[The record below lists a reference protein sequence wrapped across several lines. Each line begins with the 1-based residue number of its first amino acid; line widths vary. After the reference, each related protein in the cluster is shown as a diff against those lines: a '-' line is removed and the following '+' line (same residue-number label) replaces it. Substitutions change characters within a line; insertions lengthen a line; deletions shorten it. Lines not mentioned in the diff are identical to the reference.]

1 MKRMMIIAVMIGAML
16 MPAQVSAQSSRE
28 KRGDKRVQ
36 VDSKRGGGKND
47 VNFGKSDKGKGN
59 KDFGRNDKGYNGKN
73 DKRGSFV
80 GKGNNQFN
88 KHSHKPKV
96 VHHKPKVVHHKP
108 KVIVNHC
115 HHNHGPKVIH
125 HHHSCNGDVVGA
137 AAAVIGTVALI
148 SLLAD

>member
-1 MKRMMIIAVMIGAML
+1 MKRMMIIAVIIGAML

-36 VDSKRGGGKND
+36 VDSKRGGGKSD
-47 VNFGKSDKGKGN
+47 KNFGKGDK
-59 KDFGRNDKGYNGKN
+59 GKN
-73 DKRGSFV
+73 DKRGGFV
-80 GKGNNQFN
+80 GKGNNKFN
-88 KHSHKPKV
+88 KHGHNHKPKV
-96 VHHKPKVVHHKP
+96 VHHHHKP
-108 KVIVNHC
+108 KVVVKHC
-115 HHNHGPKVIH
+115 HHSHRPKVVH

>member
-1 MKRMMIIAVMIGAML
+1 MKRMMIIAVIIGAML

-36 VDSKRGGGKND
+36 VDSKRGGGKSD
-47 VNFGKSDKGKGN
+47 KNFGKGDK
-59 KDFGRNDKGYNGKN
+59 GKN
-73 DKRGSFV
+73 DKRGGFV
-80 GKGNNQFN
+80 GKGNNKFN
-88 KHSHKPKV
+88 KHGHNHKPKV
-96 VHHKPKVVHHKP
+96 VVKHCHHSHRPKVV
-108 KVIVNHC
+108 
-115 HHNHGPKVIH
+115 H

>member
-1 MKRMMIIAVMIGAML
+1 MKRMMIIAVIIGAML

-36 VDSKRGGGKND
+36 VDSKRGGGKSD
-47 VNFGKSDKGKGN
+47 KNFGKGDK
-59 KDFGRNDKGYNGKN
+59 GKN
-73 DKRGSFV
+73 DKRGGFV
-80 GKGNNQFN
+80 GKGNNKFN
-88 KHSHKPKV
+88 KHGHNHKPEV
-96 VHHKPKVVHHKP
+96 VHHHHKPKVVVK
-108 KVIVNHC
+108 HC
-115 HHNHGPKVIH
+115 HHSHRPKVVH

>member
-1 MKRMMIIAVMIGAML
+1 MKRMMIIAVIIGAML

-36 VDSKRGGGKND
+36 VDSKRGGGKSD
-47 VNFGKSDKGKGN
+47 KNFGKGDK
-59 KDFGRNDKGYNGKN
+59 GKN
-73 DKRGSFV
+73 DKRGGFV
-80 GKGNNQFN
+80 GKGNNKFN
-88 KHSHKPKV
+88 KHGHNHKPKV
-96 VHHKPKVVHHKP
+96 VHHHHKP
-108 KVIVNHC
+108 KVVVKDC
-115 HHNHGPKVIH
+115 HHSHRPKVVH

>member
-36 VDSKRGGGKND
+36 VDSKRGGGMSDK
-47 VNFGKSDKGKGN
+47 NFGKSDKGKGN
-59 KDFGRNDKGYNGKN
+59 KGFDKGHNGKN
-73 DKRGSFV
+73 DNRGSFV
-80 GKGNNQFN
+80 GKDNNKFN
-88 KHSHKPKV
+88 KHGHSHKPKV
-96 VHHKPKVVHHKP
+96 VHHHHKP
-108 KVIVNHC
+108 KVVVNHC
-115 HHNHGPKVIH
+115 HHGHRPKVVH
-125 HHHSCNGDVVGA
+125 RHHSCNGDVVGA

>member
-36 VDSKRGGGKND
+36 VDSKRGGGKSD
-47 VNFGKSDKGKGN
+47 KNFGKGDKGKGN
-59 KDFGRNDKGYNGKN
+59 KGFDKGHNGKN
-73 DKRGSFV
+73 DNRGSFV
-80 GKGNNQFN
+80 GKGNNKFN
-88 KHSHKPKV
+88 KHGHNHKPKV
-96 VHHKPKVVHHKP
+96 VHHHHKP
-108 KVIVNHC
+108 KVVVNHC
-115 HHNHGPKVIH
+115 HHGHRPKVVH

>member
-36 VDSKRGGGKND
+36 VDSKRGGGKSD
-47 VNFGKSDKGKGN
+47 KNFGKGDK
-59 KDFGRNDKGYNGKN
+59 GKN
-73 DKRGSFV
+73 DKRGGFV
-80 GKGNNQFN
+80 GKGNNKFN
-88 KHSHKPKV
+88 KHGHSHKPKV
-96 VHHKPKVVHHKP
+96 VHHHHKP
-108 KVIVNHC
+108 KVVVNHC
-115 HHNHGPKVIH
+115 HHGHRPKVVH